1 MVRPRIS
8 VLIPAYNAAATIGAT
23 LDSLRAQTLTNWEAI
38 VIDDGSTDDTAG
50 AIAALHDPRIRVFR
64 YPNAGQ
70 AESRNRALQ
79 WARGEFIAFLDADDW
94 WTPDK
99 LADQLAAL
107 EGDRAAAVAY
117 SWTDYVSDRNERLHP
132 GFHSGPS
139 GDVYQAL
146 LLNNFIENGSNPLVR
161 RAAIEAVGGFRDRFI
176 PAEDWDCWLRLA
188 SQFPFVAVPKA
199 QVRYRVSA
207 VSSSAN
213 LDRLERA
220 CGAVLD
226 EHLSKNPQW
235 RSLAHAAKSRFYK
248 GLACKAF
255 SAGPATRQRA
265 ARSLRLLALA
275 LIHRPALILQE
286 PKFIAVMLVKI
297 AAIALLGP
305 HRWQRRRSP
314 LHQKSA

>member
-8 VLIPAYNAAATIGAT
+8 VLIPAYNAAATIGDT
-23 LDSLRAQTLTNWEAI
+23 LESLRAQTFTNWEAI
-38 VIDDGSTDDTAG
+38 VIDDGSTDGTAR

-79 WARGEFIAFLDADDW
+79 WAKGELIAFLDADDW

-99 LADQLAAL
+99 LQDQWAAL
-107 EGDRAAAVAY
+107 EADPAAAVAY
-117 SWTDYVSDRNERLHP
+117 SWTDYVNDRNERLHP

-139 GDVYQAL
+139 GEVYRAL

-161 RAAIEAVGGFRDRFI
+161 RRAVETVGGFRDRFI
-176 PAEDWDCWLRLA
+176 PAEDWDYWLRLA
-188 SQFPFVAVPKA
+188 QKFPFVAVPKA

-213 LDRLERA
+213 LERLERA
-220 CGAVLD
+220 CVAVLD
-226 EHLSKNPQW
+226 SHLAESPQW
-235 RSLAHAAKSRFYK
+235 RSLARPAKSRFYR

-255 SAGPATRQRA
+255 SAGPANRLRA

-275 LIHRPALILQE
+275 VVYRPALLAQE
-286 PKFIAVMLVKI
+286 PRFMAVMLLKI

-305 HRWQRRRSP
+305 EGWRSWR
-314 LHQKSA
+314 QGKVF